1 MREAARSERSFNDL
15 WREVTARKPIR
26 GLPVDATGILCGPR
40 AILRFL
46 VLSSAPS
53 FRNDSS
59 NDNGSRCSST
69 GVAICPFAH
78 LQNEVR
84 GNSSSGHSRHSS
96 TVRRLTPTVA
106 RSCFSLPGA
115 APCLSAVIRTTT
127 AATYTRRDR
136 NRNDAGVVRL
146 RQFSSAQQKLR
157 RLEYSSCSSSGAPRR
172 GL

>member
-1 MREAARSERSFNDL
+1 
-15 WREVTARKPIR
+15 
-26 GLPVDATGILCGPR
+26 
-40 AILRFL
+40 
-46 VLSSAPS
+46 
-53 FRNDSS
+53 
-59 NDNGSRCSST
+59 
-69 GVAICPFAH
+69 FAH

-157 RLEYSSCSSSGAPRR
+157 RLEYSSCSSSGAPRGLR
-172 GL
+172 GYRALCRFPPHAQPVRRACSARSSFEFQKHSVKTGIIQNRLIQRNRLLHFGRYRRQKPLGSFMQAF